1 MRDLKHLIYFENLL
15 QQANNDLVQD
25 ACKDGRLALAWNC
38 SYIPE
43 VLLDTDNCF
52 GVRLRAPNCTNPDM
66 ATYYMTNRSCPYS
79 KSILERAFEGGYN
92 FISALI
98 GQECCTTMNRMEQ
111 YFEYCELIPNDKF
124 FCTYLDMPLR
134 KTEWHAGY
142 YRRQIEQKIIQ
153 PLEKVYGVDFS
164 EEKLRKAVEQFNEV
178 CRIIT
183 EMNAMR
189 MADNPVITGYEFHV
203 IQLCTLTCPKDLILP
218 YLRETLQELRERQP
232 DPKPWYR
239 ARILI
244 AGSEIDDPEFTKMLE
259 MAGGMVVADRYCFG
273 SMPGREEIPL
283 EELMFS
289 QDFGFL
295 ARNLEQSVNLYR
307 MSIGADGTEQM
318 ELVVGEPTE
327 MFPAG
332 GILCKRSGFGDY
344 ENQYFWQSKVF
355 DGKLFLGTFDTSS
368 LLEPLGQFTNGD
380 LLHMSRDE
388 WASQIGYLK
397 VLLQLLLN
405 KNTGDGTL
413 LAADADTDA
422 AIDAAVDAVNE
433 EADSPETFSLT
444 DAQYDTLR
452 QGIDDGAY
460 AAAYSV
466 STLGSLRRL
475 NSLLAKLTDLV
486 ETNDIAGF
494 VDIYQQACDL
504 YSGISDK
511 LPEALKKLYDALVRI
526 TELENMKD
534 LVICLNKLST
544 ATRGF
549 GLYTITSENGKLTLD
564 TLTRDGFGDPFNHG
578 LRAFAVNDEQGWMV
592 IGTANPFMGTQLWRT
607 TVDMTDPMDRFT
619 DLDPNGWA
627 YPSIEYCVRHGLMS
641 GMSDTI
647 FSPNTVTTRA
657 QLVQVLYNL
666 EGKPDVSDVAV
677 PFTDAASG
685 WYRDAVAWAYKT
697 GVVDGMSPTTFAP
710 NNTVTREQ
718 VAVILMRYLT
728 KVCGVERT
736 WTPDDLSGFA
746 DGGNVSGWARAG
758 MADAVA
764 LGLFG
769 GTQDSSGQVWLRPG
783 AGTTRAETAALLQ
796 RMCTK
801 VLGIG

>member
-273 SMPGREEIPL
+273 SFPSRERIEI
-283 EELMFS
+283 
-289 QDFGFL
+289 QDGETAFEAICRHYL
-295 ARNLEQSVNLYR
+295 HWNQCARFMDGMKIDQRHDEVKRLVDEFH
-307 MSIGADGTEQM
+307 ADG
-318 ELVVGEPTE
+318 VV
-327 MFPAG
+327 
-332 GILCKRSGFGDY
+332 Y
-344 ENQYFWQSKVF
+344 
-355 DGKLFLGTFDTSS
+355 
-368 LLEPLGQFTNGD
+368 
-380 LLHMSRDE
+380 
-388 WASQIGYLK
+388 
-397 VLLQLLLN
+397 
-405 KNTGDGTL
+405 
-413 LAADADTDA
+413 
-422 AIDAAVDAVNE
+422 
-433 EADSPETFSLT
+433 
-444 DAQYDTLR
+444 
-452 QGIDDGAY
+452 
-460 AAAYSV
+460 
-466 STLGSLRRL
+466 
-475 NSLLAKLTDLV
+475 
-486 ETNDIAGF
+486 
-494 VDIYQQACDL
+494 
-504 YSGISDK
+504 
-511 LPEALKKLYDALVRI
+511 
-526 TELENMKD
+526 ENMKFCEFWSYEKV
-534 LVICLNKLST
+534 LASHILTEEMGVPCC
-544 ATRGF
+544 
-549 GLYTITSENGKLTLD
+549 TIEK
-564 TLTRDGFGDPFNHG
+564 
-578 LRAFAVNDEQGWMV
+578 
-592 IGTANPFMGTQLWRT
+592 
-607 TVDMTDPMDRFT
+607 
-619 DLDPNGWA
+619 
-627 YPSIEYCVRHGLMS
+627 EY
-641 GMSDTI
+641 
-647 FSPNTVTTRA
+647 
-657 QLVQVLYNL
+657 
-666 EGKPDVSDVAV
+666 
-677 PFTDAASG
+677 
-685 WYRDAVAWAYKT
+685 
-697 GVVDGMSPTTFAP
+697 
-710 NNTVTREQ
+710 
-718 VAVILMRYLT
+718 
-728 KVCGVERT
+728 
-736 WTPDDLSGFA
+736 
-746 DGGNVSGWARAG
+746 
-758 MADAVA
+758 A
-764 LGLFG
+764 LG
-769 GTQDSSGQVWLRPG
+769 SIGQLR
-783 AGTTRAETAALLQ
+783 TRFQAFVESLEI
-796 RMCTK
+796 K
-801 VLGIG
+801 KINS

>member
-111 YFEYCELIPNDKF
+111 YFEYCELIPNEKF

-273 SMPGREEIPL
+273 SFPSRERIEI
-283 EELMFS
+283 
-289 QDFGFL
+289 QDGETAFDAICRHYL
-295 ARNLEQSVNLYR
+295 HWNQCARFMEGAKIDQRHAEVKRLVDEFH
-307 MSIGADGTEQM
+307 ADG
-318 ELVVGEPTE
+318 V
-327 MFPAG
+327 
-332 GILCKRSGFGDY
+332 
-344 ENQYFWQSKVF
+344 
-355 DGKLFLGTFDTSS
+355 
-368 LLEPLGQFTNGD
+368 
-380 LLHMSRDE
+380 
-388 WASQIGYLK
+388 
-397 VLLQLLLN
+397 
-405 KNTGDGTL
+405 
-413 LAADADTDA
+413 
-422 AIDAAVDAVNE
+422 
-433 EADSPETFSLT
+433 
-444 DAQYDTLR
+444 
-452 QGIDDGAY
+452 
-460 AAAYSV
+460 
-466 STLGSLRRL
+466 
-475 NSLLAKLTDLV
+475 
-486 ETNDIAGF
+486 
-494 VDIYQQACDL
+494 IY
-504 YSGISDK
+504 
-511 LPEALKKLYDALVRI
+511 
-526 TELENMKD
+526 ENMKFCEFWSYEKV
-534 LVICLNKLST
+534 LASHILTEEMGVPCC
-544 ATRGF
+544 
-549 GLYTITSENGKLTLD
+549 TIEK
-564 TLTRDGFGDPFNHG
+564 
-578 LRAFAVNDEQGWMV
+578 
-592 IGTANPFMGTQLWRT
+592 
-607 TVDMTDPMDRFT
+607 
-619 DLDPNGWA
+619 
-627 YPSIEYCVRHGLMS
+627 EY
-641 GMSDTI
+641 
-647 FSPNTVTTRA
+647 
-657 QLVQVLYNL
+657 
-666 EGKPDVSDVAV
+666 
-677 PFTDAASG
+677 
-685 WYRDAVAWAYKT
+685 
-697 GVVDGMSPTTFAP
+697 
-710 NNTVTREQ
+710 
-718 VAVILMRYLT
+718 
-728 KVCGVERT
+728 
-736 WTPDDLSGFA
+736 
-746 DGGNVSGWARAG
+746 
-758 MADAVA
+758 A
-764 LGLFG
+764 LG
-769 GTQDSSGQVWLRPG
+769 SIGQLR
-783 AGTTRAETAALLQ
+783 TRFQAFVESLEI
-796 RMCTK
+796 K
-801 VLGIG
+801 KINS